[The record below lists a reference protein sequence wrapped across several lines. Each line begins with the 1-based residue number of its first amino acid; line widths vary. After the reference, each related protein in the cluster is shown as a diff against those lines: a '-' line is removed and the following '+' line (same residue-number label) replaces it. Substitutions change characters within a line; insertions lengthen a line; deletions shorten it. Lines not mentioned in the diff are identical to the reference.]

1 MTIPRQLI
9 LLKQNKAS
17 FFHLKVEK
25 IEILNRKNQPC
36 IQDSSYSFTDCVQV
50 TVFQKLI
57 DIEVY
62 FRLSSLTRLD
72 VIILGMSGSEIKVKN
87 QVLLK
92 KCVMILKK

>member
-17 FFHLKVEK
+17 FFHLRVEK

-36 IQDSSYSFTDCVQV
+36 IQDPSYSFTDCVQV
-50 TVFQKLI
+50 RVFQKLI
-57 DIEVY
+57 NIEV
-62 FRLSSLTRLD
+62 FLRLSYLTRLD
-72 VIILGMSGSEIKVKN
+72 VIILGMSGLERKVKN